1 MSRSSL
7 KKDYNRELRA
17 NSGFRSMGIITFGLF
32 TGLVGA
38 ALCYLISLIYHRT
51 GMDLP
56 AYIARYCSLQRSC

>member
-38 ALCYLISLIYHRT
+38 ALC
-51 GMDLP
+51 
-56 AYIARYCSLQRSC
+56 